1 MTLKK
6 FANSY
11 NSNLTGKSAFL
22 QKNPKLLIEAKKLVK
37 EAEDLNMSDTA
48 LAIYMI
54 ENYKELKNHSH
65 NTVRRWFKDLRLG
78 LYE

>member
-22 QKNPKLLIEAKKLVK
+22 QKNPKLLKEAKKLVK

-54 ENYKELKNHSH
+54 KNYKELKDHSH

>member
-1 MTLKK
+1 
-6 FANSY
+6 
-11 NSNLTGKSAFL
+11 
-22 QKNPKLLIEAKKLVK
+22 
-37 EAEDLNMSDTA
+37 MSDTA

-54 ENYKELKNHSH
+54 ENYKELNKHSH

>member
-6 FANSY
+6 FASSY
-11 NSNLTGKSAFL
+11 NANLTGKSAFL
-22 QKNPKLLIEAKKLVK
+22 QKNPKLLLEAKRLVK

>member
-1 MTLKK
+1 
-6 FANSY
+6 
-11 NSNLTGKSAFL
+11 
-22 QKNPKLLIEAKKLVK
+22 
-37 EAEDLNMSDTA
+37 MSDTA